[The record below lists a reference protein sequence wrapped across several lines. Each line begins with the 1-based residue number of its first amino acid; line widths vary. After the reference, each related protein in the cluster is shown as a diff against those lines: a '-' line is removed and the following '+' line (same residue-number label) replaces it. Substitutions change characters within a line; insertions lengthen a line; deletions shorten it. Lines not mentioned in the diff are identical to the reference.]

1 MRDRSAFIRGGE
13 TSRGLSETRAFPHF
27 GAICTAKA
35 QVSPKLHGT
44 FRPQPFIF
52 WEREGGRAFA
62 ARVQKKI
69 RPHCNLC
76 DSLRWVQ
83 LGCTHF
89 HCSLCI
95 APQRTHTTPR
105 GHVGRE
111 EAILGEGK
119 AAPEFAQLG
128 LSGNEK
134 KKGRAAIHAP
144 PFHPPVHPERVQ
156 MVQADNELLPAASIL
171 PISPGLCLNCELPW
185 NSACKT
191 PMSRRSHHPHIRR
204 HISQPRNSSP

>member
-1 MRDRSAFIRGGE
+1 MRPAHSVALEVRSYLGCKGASFAQATRHVPTAIVHFLGE
-13 TSRGLSETRAFPHF
+13 GRKEEGRA
-27 GAICTAKA
+27 A
-35 QVSPKLHGT
+35 
-44 FRPQPFIF
+44 R
-52 WEREGGRAFA
+52 RRRRRAFA

-156 MVQADNELLPAASIL
+156 MVQADNELLPAASIF
-171 PISPGLCLNCELPW
+171 PSYPSHPGCV
-185 NSACKT
+185 
-191 PMSRRSHHPHIRR
+191 
-204 HISQPRNSSP
+204 